1 MCIRDRFFLIL
12 VKGKGGF
19 PMKKSVIVN
28 FFKWWFSIHPSNIAV
43 SEDWL
48 NLEKRLKEKKEVN
61 HVPFI

>member
-1 MCIRDRFFLIL
+1 
-12 VKGKGGF
+12 
-19 PMKKSVIVN
+19 MKKSVIVN

-48 NLEKRLKEKKEVN
+48 NLEKRLKDKKEVN